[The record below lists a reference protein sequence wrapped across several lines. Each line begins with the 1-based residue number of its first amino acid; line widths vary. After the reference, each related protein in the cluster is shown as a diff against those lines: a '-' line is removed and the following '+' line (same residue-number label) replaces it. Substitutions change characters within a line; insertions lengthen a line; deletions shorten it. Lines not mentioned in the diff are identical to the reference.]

1 MNWQDKGYLLSL
13 NKYNENSSIAEFF
26 TETNGKV
33 VGVIFG
39 STSKKIKNYLL
50 IGNKFHI
57 NSKLREDGRLGYLKV
72 EIDEI
77 KTPVYLENKKKLF
90 CIIYCMNLIK
100 ILTAENENNVEIYH
114 LLEKLFKII
123 ELDNW
128 LVEFLYLELN
138 ILKSIGYDINFKD
151 YVVDRGINGQ
161 TKYVVDSSQKI
172 IPNFL
177 IDKNIGPEN
186 LKDIYSGFSIVG
198 DFLDKTIIKPNNK
211 NYPSSRNDFVDLLKY
226 SSCST

>member
-13 NKYNENSSIAEFF
+13 NKYNENSSIAEFY
-26 TETNGKV
+26 TENNVKI

-39 STSKKIKNYLL
+39 STSKKIKSYLL

-100 ILTAENENNVEIYH
+100 ILTAENENNIEIYN

-151 YVVDRGINGQ
+151 YVVDKNINGQ
-161 TKYVVDSSQKI
+161 TKYIVDSSQKI

-177 IDKNIGPEN
+177 IDKNISPEN

-211 NYPSSRNDFVDLLKY
+211 NYPSSRNDFVNLLK
-226 SSCST
+226 

>member
-13 NKYNENSSIAEFF
+13 NKYNENSSIAEFY
-26 TETNGKV
+26 TENNGKI

-39 STSKKIKNYLL
+39 STSKKIKSYLL

-57 NSKLREDGRLGYLKV
+57 NSKLRENGSLGYLKV

-77 KTPVYLENKKKLF
+77 KTPIYLENKKKLF

-100 ILTAENENNVEIYH
+100 ILTAENENNVEIYN

-151 YVVDRGINGQ
+151 YVIDKSINGQ
-161 TKYVVDSSQKI
+161 TKYIVVSSQKI

-177 IDKNIGPEN
+177 IDKNISPEN

-211 NYPSSRNDFVDLLKY
+211 NYPSSRNDFVNLLK
-226 SSCST
+226 

>member
-26 TETNGKV
+26 TENNGKV

-39 STSKKIKNYLL
+39 STSKKIKSYLL

-57 NSKLREDGRLGYLKV
+57 NSKLKEDGRLGYLKI

-77 KTPVYLENKKKLF
+77 KTPIYMENKKKFF

-100 ILTAENENNVEIYH
+100 ILTVENEINKELYTI
-114 LLEKLFKII
+114 LEKLFKII
-123 ELDNW
+123 NLDNW
-128 LVEFLYLELN
+128 LVEFLFLELN
-138 ILKSIGYDINFKD
+138 ILKSVGYDINFKD
-151 YVVDRGINGQ
+151 YVVNKNIDGQ
-161 TKYVVDSSQKI
+161 TKYIVDSTQKI

-177 IDKNIGPEN
+177 IDKKYIPEN
-186 LKDIYSGFSIVG
+186 AKDIYSGYSIVG

-211 NYPSSRNDFVDLLKY
+211 SFPSSRNDFINLLK
-226 SSCST
+226 

>member
-26 TETNGKV
+26 TENKGKV

-39 STSKKIKNYLL
+39 STSKKIKSYLL

-100 ILTAENENNVEIYH
+100 ILTVENESNMEIYF

-123 ELDNW
+123 DVDNW

-151 YVVDRGINGQ
+151 YVVNKNINGQ

-177 IDKNIGPEN
+177 IDKKIIPEN
-186 LKDIYSGFSIVG
+186 TKDIYSGYSIVG

-211 NYPSSRNDFVDLLKY
+211 SFPSSRNDFINLLK
-226 SSCST
+226 

>member
-13 NKYNENSSIAEFF
+13 NKYNENSSIAEFY
-26 TETNGKV
+26 TENNGKI

-39 STSKKIKNYLL
+39 STSKKIKSYLL

-90 CIIYCMNLIK
+90 CIIYCMNLVK
-100 ILTAENENNVEIYH
+100 ILTAENENNVEIYN

-151 YVVDRGINGQ
+151 YVVDKNINGQ
-161 TKYVVDSSQKI
+161 TQYIVDSSKKI

-177 IDKNIGPEN
+177 IDKNISPKN
-186 LKDIYSGFSIVG
+186 LKDIYRGFSIVG

-211 NYPSSRNDFVDLLKY
+211 NYPSSRNDFVNLLK
-226 SSCST
+226 

>member
-13 NKYNENSSIAEFF
+13 NKYNENSSIAEFY
-26 TETNGKV
+26 TENNGKI

-39 STSKKIKNYLL
+39 STSKKIKSYLL

-100 ILTAENENNVEIYH
+100 ILTVENENNVEIYN

-123 ELDNW
+123 EFDNW

-138 ILKSIGYDINFKD
+138 ILKSIGYDISFKD
-151 YVVDRGINGQ
+151 YVVDKNINGQ
-161 TKYVVDSSQKI
+161 TKYIVNSIQKI

-177 IDKNIGPEN
+177 IDKNISPEN
-186 LKDIYSGFSIVG
+186 LKDIYNGFSIVG

-211 NYPSSRNDFVDLLKY
+211 NYPSSRNDFVNLLK
-226 SSCST
+226 

>member
-13 NKYNENSSIAEFF
+13 NKYNENSSIAEFY
-26 TETNGKV
+26 TENNGKI

-39 STSKKIKNYLL
+39 STSKKIKSYLL

-100 ILTAENENNVEIYH
+100 ILTAENENNIEIYN

-151 YVVDRGINGQ
+151 YVVDKNINGQ
-161 TKYVVDSSQKI
+161 TKYIVNSSQKI

-177 IDKNIGPEN
+177 IDKNISPEN
-186 LKDIYSGFSIVG
+186 LKDIHSGFSIVG

-211 NYPSSRNDFVDLLKY
+211 NYPSSRNDFVNLLK
-226 SSCST
+226 

>member
-13 NKYNENSSIAEFF
+13 NKYNENSSIAEFY
-26 TETNGKV
+26 TENNGKI

-39 STSKKIKNYLL
+39 STSKKIKSYLL

-100 ILTAENENNVEIYH
+100 ILTSENENNIEIFN

-123 ELDNW
+123 GLDNW

-151 YVVDRGINGQ
+151 YVVNKNINGQ
-161 TKYVVDSSQKI
+161 TKYIVDSSQKI

-177 IDKNIGPEN
+177 IDKKNSPEN

-211 NYPSSRNDFVDLLKY
+211 NYPSSRNDFVNLLK
-226 SSCST
+226 

>member
-13 NKYNENSSIAEFF
+13 NKYNENSSIAEFY
-26 TETNGKV
+26 TENNGKI

-39 STSKKIKNYLL
+39 STSKKIKSYLL

-90 CIIYCMNLIK
+90 CIIYCMNLVK
-100 ILTAENENNVEIYH
+100 ILTAENENNVEIFN

-151 YVVDRGINGQ
+151 YVVNKSINGQ
-161 TKYVVDSSQKI
+161 TKYIVDSTQKI

-177 IDKNIGPEN
+177 IDKNISPEN
-186 LKDIYSGFSIVG
+186 LKDIYSGYSIVG

-211 NYPSSRNDFVDLLKY
+211 NYPSSRNDFVNLLK
-226 SSCST
+226 

>member
-13 NKYNENSSIAEFF
+13 NKYNENSSIAEFY
-26 TETNGKV
+26 TENNGKI

-39 STSKKIKNYLL
+39 STSKKIKSYLL

-57 NSKLREDGRLGYLKV
+57 NSKIKEDGRLSYLKV

-100 ILTAENENNVEIYH
+100 ILTAENENNIEIYN

-151 YVVDRGINGQ
+151 YVVDKNINGQ
-161 TKYVVDSSQKI
+161 TKYIVDSSQKI

-177 IDKNIGPEN
+177 IDKNISPEN
-186 LKDIYSGFSIVG
+186 LKDIHRGFSIVG

-211 NYPSSRNDFVDLLKY
+211 NYPSSRNDFVNLLK
-226 SSCST
+226 

>member
-1 MNWQDKGYLLSL
+1 MEANENQLISL
-13 NKYNENSSIAEFF
+13 NKYNENSSIAEFY
-26 TETNGKV
+26 TENNGKI
-33 VGVIFG
+33 VGIIFG
-39 STSKKIKNYLL
+39 STSKKIKSYLL

-100 ILTAENENNVEIYH
+100 ILTAENENNVEIYN

-151 YVVDRGINGQ
+151 YVVNKNINGQ
-161 TKYVVDSSQKI
+161 TKYIVDSSQKI

-177 IDKNIGPEN
+177 IDKKISPEN
-186 LKDIYSGFSIVG
+186 LKDIYKGFSIVG

-211 NYPSSRNDFVDLLKY
+211 NYPSSRNDFVNLLK
-226 SSCST
+226 

>member
-13 NKYNENSSIAEFF
+13 NKYNENSSIAEFY
-26 TETNGKV
+26 TENNGKI

-39 STSKKIKNYLL
+39 STSKKIKSYLL

-151 YVVDRGINGQ
+151 YVVDKNINGQ
-161 TKYVVDSSQKI
+161 TKYIVDSSQKI

-177 IDKNIGPEN
+177 IDKNISPEN

-211 NYPSSRNDFVDLLKY
+211 NYPSSRNDFINLLK
-226 SSCST
+226 

>member
-13 NKYNENSSIAEFF
+13 NKYNENSSIAEFY
-26 TETNGKV
+26 TENKGKIV
-33 VGVIFG
+33 CVIFG
-39 STSKKIKNYLL
+39 STSKKIKSYLL

-57 NSKLREDGRLGYLKV
+57 NSNLREDGRLGYLKV

-100 ILTAENENNVEIYH
+100 ILTAENENNVEIYN

-151 YVVDRGINGQ
+151 YVVGKNINGQ
-161 TKYVVDSSQKI
+161 TKYIVDSSQKI

-177 IDKNIGPEN
+177 IDKNISPEN
-186 LKDIYSGFSIVG
+186 LNDIYSGFSIVG

-211 NYPSSRNDFVDLLKY
+211 NYPSSRNDFINLLK
-226 SSCST
+226 

>member
-13 NKYNENSSIAEFF
+13 NKYNENSSIAEFY
-26 TETNGKV
+26 TENNGKI

-39 STSKKIKNYLL
+39 STSKKIKSYLL

-90 CIIYCMNLIK
+90 CIIYCVNLIK
-100 ILTAENENNVEIYH
+100 ILTAENENNVEIYN

-151 YVVDRGINGQ
+151 YVVDKNINGQ
-161 TKYVVDSSQKI
+161 TKYIVDSSQKI

-177 IDKNIGPEN
+177 IDKKNSPEN
-186 LKDIYSGFSIVG
+186 LKDIYSGFLIVG

-211 NYPSSRNDFVDLLKY
+211 NYPSSRNDFVNLLK
-226 SSCST
+226 

>member
-26 TETNGKV
+26 TENNGKV
-33 VGVIFG
+33 VGIIFG
-39 STSKKIKNYLL
+39 STSKKIKSYLL
-50 IGNKFHI
+50 IGNRFHI

-72 EIDEI
+72 EIDKIE
-77 KTPVYLENKKKLF
+77 TPLYLENKRKLF

-100 ILTAENENNVEIYH
+100 ILTVENESNKDVYSI
-114 LLEKLFKII
+114 LEKLFKII
-123 ELDNW
+123 DFDNW

-138 ILKSIGYDINFKD
+138 IFKSIGYDINFKD
-151 YVVDRGINGQ
+151 YVVNKNINGES
-161 TKYVVDSSQKI
+161 KYVVNSSQKI

-177 IDKNIGPEN
+177 IDKKNIPEN
-186 LKDIYSGFSIVG
+186 IKDIYSGYSVVG

-211 NYPSSRNDFVDLLKY
+211 SFPSSRNDFINLLK
-226 SSCST
+226 

>member
-26 TETNGKV
+26 TKNNGKV

-39 STSKKIKNYLL
+39 STSKKIKSYLL

-57 NSKLREDGRLGYLKV
+57 NSKIREDGRLGYLKV

-100 ILTAENENNVEIYH
+100 ILTVENENNVEIYNN
-114 LLEKLFKII
+114 LEKLFKII

-151 YVVDRGINGQ
+151 YVVNKNINGK

-177 IDKNIGPEN
+177 IDKKIIPEN
-186 LKDIYSGFSIVG
+186 TKDIYSGYSIVG

-211 NYPSSRNDFVDLLKY
+211 SFPSSRNDFINLLK
-226 SSCST
+226 

>member
-13 NKYNENSSIAEFF
+13 NKYNENSSIAEFY
-26 TETNGKV
+26 TENNGKI

-39 STSKKIKNYLL
+39 STSKKIKSYLL

-100 ILTAENENNVEIYH
+100 ILTAENENNIEIYN

-151 YVVDRGINGQ
+151 YVVDKSINGQ
-161 TKYVVDSSQKI
+161 TKYIVDSSQKI

-177 IDKNIGPEN
+177 IDKNISPEN

-211 NYPSSRNDFVDLLKY
+211 NYPSSRNDFVNLLK
-226 SSCST
+226 

>member
-13 NKYNENSSIAEFF
+13 NKYNENSSIAEFY
-26 TETNGKV
+26 TKNNGKI

-39 STSKKIKNYLL
+39 STSKKIKSYLL

-100 ILTAENENNVEIYH
+100 ILTAENENNVEIYN

-138 ILKSIGYDINFKD
+138 ILKSVGYDINFKD
-151 YVVDRGINGQ
+151 YVVDKSINGQ
-161 TKYVVDSSQKI
+161 TKYIVDSSQKI

-177 IDKNIGPEN
+177 IDKNISPEN

-211 NYPSSRNDFVDLLKY
+211 NYPSSRNDFVNLLK
-226 SSCST
+226 

>member
-13 NKYNENSSIAEFF
+13 NKYNENSSIAEFY
-26 TETNGKV
+26 TENNGKI

-39 STSKKIKNYLL
+39 STSKKIKSYLL

-100 ILTAENENNVEIYH
+100 ILTVENENNVEIYN

-123 ELDNW
+123 EFDNW

-138 ILKSIGYDINFKD
+138 ILKSIGYDISFKD
-151 YVVDRGINGQ
+151 YVVDKNINGQ
-161 TKYVVDSSQKI
+161 TKYIVDSSQKI

-177 IDKNIGPEN
+177 IDKNIRPEN

-211 NYPSSRNDFVDLLKY
+211 NYPSSRNDFVNLLK
-226 SSCST
+226 

>member
-13 NKYNENSSIAEFF
+13 NKYNENSSIAEFY
-26 TETNGKV
+26 TENNGKI

-39 STSKKIKNYLL
+39 STSKKIKSYLL

-72 EIDEI
+72 EIEEI

-100 ILTAENENNVEIYH
+100 ILTAENENNIEIYN

-123 ELDNW
+123 EFDNW

-138 ILKSIGYDINFKD
+138 ILKSIGYDISFKD
-151 YVVDRGINGQ
+151 YVVDKNINGQ
-161 TKYVVDSSQKI
+161 TKYIVDSSQKI

-177 IDKNIGPEN
+177 IDKNISPEN

-211 NYPSSRNDFVDLLKY
+211 NYPSSRNDFVNLLK
-226 SSCST
+226 

>member
-1 MNWQDKGYLLSL
+1 MNLQDKGYLLSL
-13 NKYNENSSIAEFF
+13 NKYNENSSIAEFY
-26 TETNGKV
+26 TENNGKI

-39 STSKKIKNYLL
+39 STSKKIKSYLL

-57 NSKLREDGRLGYLKV
+57 NSKLRDDGRLGYLKV

-100 ILTAENENNVEIYH
+100 ILTAENENNIEIYN

-151 YVVDRGINGQ
+151 YVVDKNINGQ
-161 TKYVVDSSQKI
+161 TKYIVDSSQKI

-177 IDKNIGPEN
+177 IDKNISPEN

-211 NYPSSRNDFVDLLKY
+211 NYPSSRNDFVNLLK
-226 SSCST
+226 

>member
-1 MNWQDKGYLLSL
+1 MNWQDKGYLISL
-13 NKYNENSSIAEFF
+13 NKYNENSSIAEFY
-26 TETNGKV
+26 TENNGKI
-33 VGVIFG
+33 VGIIFG
-39 STSKKIKNYLL
+39 STSKKIKSYLL

-77 KTPVYLENKKKLF
+77 KTPVYLDNKKKLF

-100 ILTAENENNVEIYH
+100 ILTAENENNVEIYN

-151 YVVDRGINGQ
+151 YVVDKSINGQ
-161 TKYVVDSSQKI
+161 TKYIVDSSQKI

-177 IDKNIGPEN
+177 IDKNISPEN

-211 NYPSSRNDFVDLLKY
+211 NYPSSRNDFVNLLK
-226 SSCST
+226 

>member
-13 NKYNENSSIAEFF
+13 NKYNENSSIAELF
-26 TETNGKV
+26 TENNGKV

-39 STSKKIKNYLL
+39 STSKKIKSYLL

-100 ILTAENENNVEIYH
+100 ILTVENERNREIYY

-123 ELDNW
+123 DLDNW

-151 YVVDRGINGQ
+151 YVVKKNINGQ
-161 TKYVVDSSQKI
+161 TKYVVDSNQKI

-177 IDKNIGPEN
+177 IDKKIIPEN
-186 LKDIYSGFSIVG
+186 TKDIYSGYSIVG

-211 NYPSSRNDFVDLLKY
+211 SFPSSRNDFTNLLK
-226 SSCST
+226 

>member
-26 TETNGKV
+26 TENNGKV

-39 STSKKIKNYLL
+39 STSKKIKSYLL

-100 ILTAENENNVEIYH
+100 ILTVENESNMEIYS

-123 ELDNW
+123 DLDNW

-151 YVVDRGINGQ
+151 YVVNKNINGQ

-177 IDKNIGPEN
+177 IDKKIIPEN
-186 LKDIYSGFSIVG
+186 TKDIYSGYSIVG

-211 NYPSSRNDFVDLLKY
+211 SFPSSRTDFINLLK
-226 SSCST
+226 

>member
-13 NKYNENSSIAEFF
+13 NKYNENSSIAEFY
-26 TETNGKV
+26 TENNGKI

-39 STSKKIKNYLL
+39 STSKKIKSYLL

-57 NSKLREDGRLGYLKV
+57 NSKIREDGRLGYLKV

-100 ILTAENENNVEIYH
+100 ILTAENENNIEIYN

-123 ELDNW
+123 DFDNW

-138 ILKSIGYDINFKD
+138 ILKSVGYDINFKD
-151 YVVDRGINGQ
+151 YVVDKNINGQ
-161 TKYVVDSSQKI
+161 TIYIVDSSKKI

-177 IDKNIGPEN
+177 IDKNISPEN

-198 DFLDKTIIKPNNK
+198 DFLDKTILKPNNK
-211 NYPSSRNDFVDLLKY
+211 NYPSSRNDFINLLK
-226 SSCST
+226 

>member
-13 NKYNENSSIAEFF
+13 NKYNENSSIAEFY
-26 TETNGKV
+26 TENNGKI

-39 STSKKIKNYLL
+39 STSKKIKSYLL

-57 NSKLREDGRLGYLKV
+57 NSKLREDGSLGYLKV

-100 ILTAENENNVEIYH
+100 ILTAENENNVEIYN

-151 YVVDRGINGQ
+151 YVVDKSINGQ
-161 TKYVVDSSQKI
+161 TKYIVDSSQKI

-177 IDKNIGPEN
+177 IDRNISPEN
-186 LKDIYSGFSIVG
+186 LKDIHSGFSIVG

-211 NYPSSRNDFVDLLKY
+211 NYPSSRNDFVNLLK
-226 SSCST
+226 

>member
-13 NKYNENSSIAEFF
+13 NKYNENSSIAEFY
-26 TETNGKV
+26 TENNGKI

-39 STSKKIKNYLL
+39 STSKKIKSYLL

-100 ILTAENENNVEIYH
+100 ILTAENENNIEIYN

-151 YVVDRGINGQ
+151 YVVDKNINGQ
-161 TKYVVDSSQKI
+161 TKYIVGSSQKI
-172 IPNFL
+172 VPNFL
-177 IDKNIGPEN
+177 IDKNISPEN

-211 NYPSSRNDFVDLLKY
+211 NYPSSRNDFVNLLK
-226 SSCST
+226 

>member
-13 NKYNENSSIAEFF
+13 NKYNENSSIAEFY
-26 TETNGKV
+26 TENNGKI

-39 STSKKIKNYLL
+39 STSKKIKSYLL

-57 NSKLREDGRLGYLKV
+57 NSKIKEDGRLGYLKV

-100 ILTAENENNVEIYH
+100 ILTAENDNNIEIYN

-151 YVVDRGINGQ
+151 YVVDKKINGQ
-161 TKYVVDSSQKI
+161 TIYIVDSSQKI

-177 IDKNIGPEN
+177 IDKNINPEN

-211 NYPSSRNDFVDLLKY
+211 NYPSSRNNFVNLLK
-226 SSCST
+226 

>member
-26 TETNGKV
+26 TENNGKV

-39 STSKKIKNYLL
+39 STSKKIKSYLL

-57 NSKLREDGRLGYLKV
+57 NSKLKEDGRLGYLKV

-100 ILTAENENNVEIYH
+100 ILTVENESNMEIYF
-114 LLEKLFKII
+114 LLEKFFRII
-123 ELDNW
+123 DVDNW

-151 YVVDRGINGQ
+151 YVVNKNINGQ

-177 IDKNIGPEN
+177 IDKKIIPEN
-186 LKDIYSGFSIVG
+186 TKDIYSGYSIVG

-211 NYPSSRNDFVDLLKY
+211 SFPSSRNDFINLLK
-226 SSCST
+226 

>member
-1 MNWQDKGYLLSL
+1 MNWQDKGYLISL
-13 NKYNENSSIAEFF
+13 NKYNENSSIAEFY
-26 TETNGKV
+26 TENNGKI
-33 VGVIFG
+33 VGIIFG
-39 STSKKIKNYLL
+39 STPKKIKSYLL

-100 ILTAENENNVEIYH
+100 ILTAENENNVEIYN

-151 YVVDRGINGQ
+151 YVVDKNINGQ
-161 TKYVVDSSQKI
+161 TKYIVDSSQKI

-177 IDKNIGPEN
+177 IDKKISPEN
-186 LKDIYSGFSIVG
+186 LKDIYKGFSIVG

-211 NYPSSRNDFVDLLKY
+211 NYPSSRNDFVNLLK
-226 SSCST
+226 

>member
-13 NKYNENSSIAEFF
+13 NKYNENSSIAEFY
-26 TETNGKV
+26 TENNGKI

-39 STSKKIKNYLL
+39 STSKKIKSYLL

-100 ILTAENENNVEIYH
+100 ILTAENEANIEIYN
-114 LLEKLFKII
+114 LIEKLFKLFN
-123 ELDNW
+123 LDNW

-151 YVVDRGINGQ
+151 YVVDKKINGK
-161 TKYVVDSSQKI
+161 TKYIVNTIQKV

-177 IDKNIGPEN
+177 IDKNINPEN
-186 LKDIYSGFSIVG
+186 SKDIYSGYLIVG

-211 NYPSSRNDFVDLLKY
+211 NYPSSRNDFVNLLK
-226 SSCST
+226 

>member
-1 MNWQDKGYLLSL
+1 MNWQDKGYLISL
-13 NKYNENSSIAEFF
+13 NKYNENSSIAEFY
-26 TETNGKV
+26 TENNGKI
-33 VGVIFG
+33 VGIIFG
-39 STSKKIKNYLL
+39 STSKKIKSYLL

-100 ILTAENENNVEIYH
+100 ILTAENENNVEIYN

-151 YVVDRGINGQ
+151 YVVDKNINGQ
-161 TKYVVDSSQKI
+161 TKYIVDTSQKV

-177 IDKNIGPEN
+177 IDKKISPEN
-186 LKDIYSGFSIVG
+186 LKDIYKGFSIVG

-211 NYPSSRNDFVDLLKY
+211 NYPSSRNDFVNLLK
-226 SSCST
+226 

>member
-13 NKYNENSSIAEFF
+13 NKYNENSSIAEFY
-26 TETNGKV
+26 TENNGKI
-33 VGVIFG
+33 VGIIFG
-39 STSKKIKNYLL
+39 STSKKIKSYLL

-57 NSKLREDGRLGYLKV
+57 NSKIREDGRLGYLKV

-77 KTPVYLENKKKLF
+77 KTPVYLEDKKKLF

-100 ILTAENENNVEIYH
+100 ILTAENEKNIEIYN

-123 ELDNW
+123 KLDNW
-128 LVEFLYLELN
+128 LIEFLYLELN

-151 YVVDRGINGQ
+151 YVVNKNINGQ
-161 TKYVVDSSQKI
+161 TKYIVDSSQKI

-177 IDKNIGPEN
+177 IDKKISPEN
-186 LKDIYSGFSIVG
+186 LKDIYKGFSIVG

-211 NYPSSRNDFVDLLKY
+211 NYPSSRNDFVNLLK
-226 SSCST
+226 